1 MRIGRHF
8 SFDILETKIVDNIQ
22 KTRLPVRRTIF
33 IFQSACCARPTAGP
47 NGGMMKVE
55 SVVDRTAKRL
65 EDMIIKGKLSPGR
78 QIKEQEISDR
88 LGVSRPPVREAFK
101 ILEAAGLVRREPRR
115 GVFVAEL
122 TDQDI
127 WEIYTLKT
135 ALYTMAVTLAI
146 DRLTPGGVEK
156 LEKIVCQMEALVHGN
171 ERPDIIRYEELNN
184 IFHETT
190 ALIAGH
196 SRLKKIQQSLHN
208 QIKRVAYRSLAD
220 RGHLE
225 RSCRFHRE
233 ILSAVKAGDRLRAE
247 ALTREHILKGMAAQA
262 KGRSDDRAGSY
273 SNRSKEAAHAVT
285 RG

>member
-1 MRIGRHF
+1 
-8 SFDILETKIVDNIQ
+8 
-22 KTRLPVRRTIF
+22 
-33 IFQSACCARPTAGP
+33 
-47 NGGMMKVE
+47 MMKVE
-55 SVVDRTAKRL
+55 SIVDRTVKRL
-65 EDMIIKGKLSPGR
+65 EDMIIKGKLVPGQ

-115 GVFVAEL
+115 GVFVSEL

-135 ALYTMAVTLAI
+135 ALYTMAATLAI
-146 DRLTPGGVEK
+146 DKLTAAGVEK
-156 LEKIVCQMEALVHGN
+156 LEKIVGQMEALVRGN

-184 IFHETT
+184 LFHETT

-196 SRLKKIQQSLHN
+196 GRLKKAQQSLNN
-208 QIKRVAYRSLAD
+208 QIKRMAYRSLAD

-233 ILSAVKAGDRLRAE
+233 ILNAIKTKDKPRAE
-247 ALTREHILKGMAAQA
+247 ALTREHILKGMAAQE
-262 KGRSDDRAGSY
+262 KVSQEHLRDDST
-273 SNRSKEAAHAVT
+273 STRSKEAAHAVT

>member
-1 MRIGRHF
+1 
-8 SFDILETKIVDNIQ
+8 
-22 KTRLPVRRTIF
+22 
-33 IFQSACCARPTAGP
+33 
-47 NGGMMKVE
+47 MKVE
-55 SVVDRTAKRL
+55 SIVDRTVKRL
-65 EDMIIKGKLSPGR
+65 EDMIIKGKLLPGR
-78 QIKEQEISDR
+78 QVKEQEISDR

-135 ALYTMAVTLAI
+135 ALYTMAATLAI
-146 DRLTPGGVEK
+146 DKLTATGVEK
-156 LEKIVCQMEALVHGN
+156 LEKIVGQMEALVRGN

-184 IFHETT
+184 LFHETT

-196 SRLKKIQQSLHN
+196 GRLKKAQQSLNN
-208 QIKRVAYRSLAD
+208 QIKRMACRSLAD

-233 ILSAVKAGDRLRAE
+233 ILNAIKAKDKLRAG
-247 ALTREHILKGMAAQA
+247 ALTREHILKGMAAQERITQ
-262 KGRSDDRAGSY
+262 KHLRDD
-273 SNRSKEAAHAVT
+273 SNSTGYKEAAHAVT